1 MIQTLSNLWKE
12 AKTPIDFIVVMW
24 IYLLLG
30 LFSIGMT
37 SIILKLI
44 TNPSDFKN
52 ISFGLIDYI

>member
-12 AKTPIDFIVVMW
+12 AKTPTDYIIAMW
-24 IYLLLG
+24 VYLLLG
-30 LFSIGMT
+30 LASVSWISIV
-37 SIILKLI
+37 LKFI